1 MKKKE
6 KKDDSTRIDIFTGA
20 FLMASVFI
28 LWILSWIFIDKYIVS
43 TSPGESNET
52 IRGVFGD
59 KFGAVN
65 ALFSGLAFAGIIF
78 TIFLQKRELTLQREE
93 LEQTRNEFTQQNET
107 LKKQRF
113 ENTFFHLLNLHNE
126 IVDKLYITRDEGVFD
141 ISQLVTY
148 SKKDFFNGALDVL
161 SKQNNIGE
169 KFEKLEDSWS
179 VIKDGY
185 RNFNFEFG
193 RYLSH
198 YFRNLYHIY
207 KYVHLSDLISPKEKE
222 FYTSIIR
229 AQLSDSELILIF
241 YNTLVDGLGYPN
253 FKFLQQEYD
262 ILQNI
267 DESMLFNESHMKLY
281 DYAKVKMDP
290 FEEKS

>member
-1 MKKKE
+1 MDKK
-6 KKDDSTRIDIFTGA
+6 KKDDGSNRNDILTGGI
-20 FLMASVFI
+20 LMASVFL

-43 TSPGESNET
+43 TDPEESSET

-93 LEQTRNEFTQQNET
+93 LEQTRNEFIQQNET

-126 IVDKLYITRDEGVFD
+126 IVDKLYITREEGVYD

-148 SKKDFFNGALDVL
+148 AKKDFFNGALDVL
-161 SKQNNIGE
+161 AKQNNIGD
-169 KFEKLEDSWS
+169 KLENLEDTWT
-179 VIKDGY
+179 VIQDGY

-207 KYVHLSDLISPKEKE
+207 KYVHLSDLISPEEKE

-267 DESMLFNESHMKLY
+267 DESMLFNDSHE
-281 DYAKVKMDP
+281 KVYELAEVKKDP
-290 FEEKS
+290 FKKK